1 MLGRWDEHYRSWTSV
16 AGFEPLVLRYEDMR
30 VKPLKSFARV
40 ARYLRLPATKDR
52 IARAVQFSSF
62 EEVSRQERAAGFR
75 ERARADQV
83 FFHSGRAGGWR
94 DGLTPDQVARLRA
107 VTGDGVGQLRFL
119 ATPHRQAGV

>member
-1 MLGRWDEHYRSWTSV
+1 
-16 AGFEPLVLRYEDMR
+16 MR

-75 ERARADQV
+75 ERARDDQV

-94 DGLTPDQVARLRA
+94 DVLTPDQVARLIEGHGDVLRA
-107 VTGDGVGQLRFL
+107 MRYLDNHDRKSNRT
-119 ATPHRQAGV
+119 HSSH